1 MSKSVQIF
9 KHLSGE
15 PLTESEISDLARKSR
30 KSQNEIRRE
39 IAHAIADLKYSQ
51 KEIQDTIRKNGYMMF
66 PDKRVRIGDFGEKD
80 EFNNYFLCHDKAE
93 VCRKYSPNEVALVTG
108 FGPTN
113 SPTAGTLSVIFRL
126 LEIQKKTKIY
136 CHVIISD
143 LGALNSRRKKLA
155 DLLKVSE
162 RFKRFIKKL
171 GFDYKLGAIRT
182 HNYFDLLRV
191 ASLTSSVLSVN
202 DFEQN
207 KEATEDMY
215 ERLKISGNDFSTM
228 VDKNFT
234 VADILLPAI
243 RDRKKLVLVV
253 AGLEEHYYPKL
264 SRDVIGRLKKEK
276 GGLRELVSHNPS
288 VCAAY
293 GKIIEG
299 LFPYVKMS
307 KSIPESSINIGNTCA
322 EIKEKILNCGDRNE
336 HVILQMMEVASDWN
350 QLKIKRAKACFDKR
364 KKHYPNWLAMKKEYC
379 RFFLNVKKIWDTTDI
394 NKSKNIRKDIFY

>member
-1 MSKSVQIF
+1 MLFRS
-9 KHLSGE
+9 
-15 PLTESEISDLARKSR
+15 
-30 KSQNEIRRE
+30 
-39 IAHAIADLKYSQ
+39 
-51 KEIQDTIRKNGYMMF
+51 
-66 PDKRVRIGDFGEKD
+66 
-80 EFNNYFLCHDKAE
+80 
-93 VCRKYSPNEVALVTG
+93 NEVALVTG

-364 KKHYPNWLAMKKEYC
+364 KIGRAH
-379 RFFLNVKKIWDTTDI
+379 V
-394 NKSKNIRKDIFY
+394 